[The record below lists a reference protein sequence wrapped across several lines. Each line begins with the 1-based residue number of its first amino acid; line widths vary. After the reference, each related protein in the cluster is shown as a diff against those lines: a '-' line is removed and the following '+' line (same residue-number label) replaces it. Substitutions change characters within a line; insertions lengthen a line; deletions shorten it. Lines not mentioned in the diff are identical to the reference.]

1 MSVKTRVNIC
11 LALSPS
17 TKWRQDAEAARGM
30 RELGGKAK
38 PVFRAPTS
46 DAPAQRGSLVQR
58 LASVTS
64 HRQATARAR
73 ALRRGIQVL
82 RSAHSGAAARR
93 AAGLNLPPRSP
104 APRRTGAAGTGSR
117 ARGRRLEPVRGR
129 ERRGAARLRRR
140 GERPGSGPPL
150 PQGGGRR
157 WPNLVPM
164 TTAGGGAGR
173 ALSVGRPQA
182 AASMGLAPPRRGRLP
197 RSLQG
202 KPRPEAGLGAPD
214 GGKRSQP
221 GVLSCWPP
229 LYVALNL
236 FLLLSYYGMSSWP
249 TNWGI
254 DVVKIT

>member
-1 MSVKTRVNIC
+1 MATRRRGSAGNAGAGRQGQAGLPRTHLGCPGSTRVSGS
-11 LALSPS
+11 APGVRHFSPAS
-17 TKWRQDAEAARGM
+17 DSQGPRPPPGDTGTPERAQRSGSAQGRGF
-30 RELGGKAK
+30 KSPAAK
-38 PVFRAPTS
+38 PRTS
-46 DAPAQRGSLVQR
+46 A
-58 LASVTS
+58 
-64 HRQATARAR
+64 H
-73 ALRRGIQVL
+73 RRGGRGL
-82 RSAHSGAAARR
+82 AGGGWAGARTSSAR
-93 AAGLNLPPRSP
+93 P
-104 APRRTGAAGTGSR
+104 
-117 ARGRRLEPVRGR
+117 